1 MADNEEIKALER
13 LEEKGRILREYKGK
27 FRQMCQENKMIK
39 GSTVMELYDKI
50 EEVQREYERL
60 DSRLTAM
67 EYDIIECY
75 FFWTNTSVSLSK
87 CLQDT
92 SLIFLPICRYN
103 EGNYYR
109 KRGVFTCVQRIILQ
123 TIL

>member
-1 MADNEEIKALER
+1 MHQKLCLGGKYMADNEEIKALER

-67 EYDIIECY
+67 EYDII
-75 FFWTNTSVSLSK
+75 
-87 CLQDT
+87 
-92 SLIFLPICRYN
+92 
-103 EGNYYR
+103 
-109 KRGVFTCVQRIILQ
+109 
-123 TIL
+123 